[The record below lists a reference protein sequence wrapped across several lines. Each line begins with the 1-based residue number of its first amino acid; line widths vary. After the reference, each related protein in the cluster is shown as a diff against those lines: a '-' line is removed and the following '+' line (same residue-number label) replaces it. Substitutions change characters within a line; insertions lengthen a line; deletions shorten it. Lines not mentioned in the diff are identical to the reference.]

1 MNKKGDKTMIYIGDN
16 LPNHD
21 HPEENR
27 DGNTIMKRRWSWRV
41 VKSGPYWAV
50 EMKISEQVRATLM
63 TIRNEKP
70 VWDDKEQA
78 QTMADILNRR

>member
-1 MNKKGDKTMIYIGDN
+1 MQLERRREIRKKTGGPKMIKQ
-16 LPNHD
+16 
-21 HPEENR
+21 R
-27 DGNTIMKRRWSWRV
+27 WRV
-41 VKSGPYWAV
+41 VRSGTYWAV
-50 EMKISEQVRATLM
+50 EMKITEQVRATLM